1 MESNPIRQN
10 NFKIYHDPE
19 VRMVDLLIAGGGP
32 ATLGLLCRA
41 EKTNNLNELVCSKDG
56 QNPGIAILEKS

>member
-41 EKTNNLNELVCSKDG
+41 EKTNNLKELVCSKDG
-56 QNPGIAILEKS
+56 